1 MRRHAPSGFTI
12 AAHHLLSSPVM
23 REATPRTIHLKD
35 YAPPA
40 FLISTVDL
48 DFDIEDAHT
57 TVRSVLCMQRNATA
71 GTPRAPLVLYG
82 DAFEL
87 DSISLNGRVLGTA
100 DYTIDEESLTIPM
113 VPDTFTLAIVNR
125 IKPQENTKLEG
136 LYASSTGLFTQCEAE
151 GFRRIT
157 YFLDRP
163 DVMARYA
170 VTIHADRSR
179 FPELLSNGNLLAK
192 GNEAGG
198 RHWVRWEDPFPK
210 PSYLFALV
218 AARLD
223 KLADSFVTQS
233 GRRMA
238 LEIYVEPGKLD
249 QSQFAMDALK
259 RSMLWD
265 ERVFGLEVDVDCYM
279 IVAVGDFNMG
289 AMENKGLNIFNTKY
303 VLAKP
308 DVATDRDYENIDRV
322 VAHEYF
328 HNWTGNRVTC
338 RDWFQ
343 LSLKEGLTVFRDQE
357 FVADHYSRAVARIQE
372 VRGLR
377 SAQFSEDAGPMAHP
391 VRPQAYLEIS
401 NFYTATVYEK
411 GAEVVR
417 MIHTL
422 IGAANFRKGMDLY
435 FARHDAQAVTT
446 DDFVQAM
453 QDASDF
459 DLTHFKRWYNQA
471 GTPVIT
477 VTSSYDA
484 STQVMTLRIAQTTP
498 PTPDQPEKLPLHMP
512 FSIGLV
518 SQQGTDIPLQS
529 PGDSGAPVT
538 TRTLSLTDAEQLFGF
553 ANVPPN
559 AVPSLNRSF
568 SAPVIVRYP
577 YSIAE
582 LTHLMAHD
590 SDGFNRWEAAQELSL
605 RLLLEGVAAHQAGR
619 RPHFPDAYLEALARV
634 LAQGGQD
641 PAFAAEALTLPAEG
655 LIAERMDIAD
665 PDAIHSVRRQAR
677 SNIATVL
684 RSELESSYHA
694 MRVAGPYSPAAAPAG
709 KRALRNVCLGFL
721 MEIADAPIRELCLR
735 QFDEADNMTDM
746 LAAMTA
752 FANCDCTERNIV
764 LDRFYTRWHAE
775 SLVIDKWL
783 VAQSTSR
790 LPSALAEVRRLL
802 THASFDLRNPNKV
815 RSLIGGF
822 CQSNPVHF
830 HAADGS
836 GYAFAADQIGALDPI
851 NPQIAARLARGFDRW
866 RKFDSGRQTHARAAL
881 ERIKAL
887 VGLSKDTSEVTDKA
901 LR

>member
-1 MRRHAPSGFTI
+1 MLITIVNAILSCPS
-12 AAHHLLSSPVM
+12 VM
-23 REATPRTIHLKD
+23 RDSTPRTIRLKD
-35 YAPPA
+35 YSPPTFFITTA
-40 FLISTVDL
+40 DL
-48 DFDIEDAHT
+48 DFNIEEAHT
-57 TVRSVLCMQRNATA
+57 TVRSVLAMHRNIAAATA
-71 GTPRAPLVLYG
+71 HASLVLHGDSLTLLSVAIEGRMLAPSEYTIEPEHLSISSVP
-82 DAFEL
+82 DAF
-87 DSISLNGRVLGTA
+87 
-100 DYTIDEESLTIPM
+100 
-113 VPDTFTLAIVNR
+113 TLEIVNR
-125 IKPQENTKLEG
+125 IKPHENTKLEG
-136 LYASSTGLFTQCEAE
+136 LYESSTGLFTQCEAE

-170 VTIHADRSR
+170 VTIHADRTR
-179 FPELLSNGNLLAK
+179 FPDLLSNGNPIAR
-192 GNEAGG
+192 GTEANG

-223 KLADSFVTQS
+223 RLADSFVTAS
-233 GRRMA
+233 GRRVT
-238 LEIYVEPGKLD
+238 LEIYVEPGKLP
-249 QSQFAMDALK
+249 QSHFAMAALK

-303 VLAKP
+303 VLARP
-308 DVATDRDYENIDRV
+308 DIATDRDFENIDRV

-357 FVADHYSRAVARIQE
+357 FGADHYSRAVSRIQE

-377 SAQFSEDAGPMAHP
+377 SAQFPEDAGPMAHP
-391 VRPQAYLEIS
+391 VRPQAYMEIS

-422 IGAANFRKGMDLY
+422 IGAANFRKGMDTY
-435 FARHDAQAVTT
+435 FARHDGQAVTT

-453 QDASDF
+453 QDASGI
-459 DLTHFKRWYNQA
+459 DLARFKRWYDQA
-471 GTPVIT
+471 GTPIVT
-477 VTSSYDA
+477 VSAAYDA
-484 STQVMTLRIAQTTP
+484 GRRSLTLQFSQSTP
-498 PTPDQPEKLPLHMP
+498 PTPDQPEKLPLHIP

-518 SQQGTDIPLQS
+518 RPDGGDVPLFIA
-529 PGDSGAPVT
+529 GDSSSGDT
-538 TRTLSLTDAEQLFGF
+538 TRVISLVNATETLVF
-553 ANVPPN
+553 NHVPPGV
-559 AVPSLNRSF
+559 VPSLNRGF

-577 YSIAE
+577 YIHAD
-582 LTHLMAHD
+582 LAHLMAHD
-590 SDGFNRWEAAQELSL
+590 SDPFNRWEAGQQLSL
-605 RLLLEGVAAHQAGR
+605 ILILEGIASHQAGR
-619 RPHFPDAYLEALARV
+619 TPEFPDAYIEALAKV
-634 LAQGGQD
+634 LANGIDD

-655 LIAERMDIAD
+655 LIAEHMGIAD
-665 PDAIHSVRRQAR
+665 PDAIHAVRIQAR
-677 SNIATVL
+677 LRIASAL
-684 RSELESSYHA
+684 RTPLESTYHA
-694 MRVAGPYSPAAAPAG
+694 MQVDGPYSPAAGPAG
-709 KRALRNVCLGFL
+709 KRSLRNTCLGLL
-721 MEIADAPIRELCLR
+721 MEIADDAARNLCLR
-735 QFDEADNMTDM
+735 QFNTADNMTDM

-752 FANCDCTERNIV
+752 FANCDCAERDTV
-764 LDRFYTRWHAE
+764 LDRFYHQWQAE
-775 SLVIDKWL
+775 PLVIDKWL

-790 LPSALAEVRRLL
+790 LPGALANVRRLL
-802 THASFDLRNPNKV
+802 GHASFDIRNPNKV

-822 CQSNPVHF
+822 CQNNAVRF

-836 GYAFAADQIGALDPI
+836 GYAFAAEQIRALDAI

-866 RKFDSGRQTHARAAL
+866 RKLDAGRQAHARAAL
-881 ERIKAL
+881 EHIKESAA
-887 VGLSKDTSEVTDKA
+887 LSKDTGEVVDKA